1 MLTRHHVCHGTRALL
16 EIIWFVGGYALITFP
31 FGKGFEG
38 AMIGGI
44 FSEAYPLMRGSGV
57 GSYEADFFIRWNI

>member
-1 MLTRHHVCHGTRALL
+1 L